1 VSTLVGGAILLSAMR
16 KPSPSK
22 AALVVGAG
30 ALLHRGVTG
39 HCYVYKAIG
48 VSSNGTGLAHFTQ
61 QERPAKSIT
70 IEKPAEELYQAWRDP
85 KHVSELMRGFAEIEG
100 IGNDRWRWH
109 AKLPMGKT
117 IEWTTTT
124 VENKPNELI
133 AWKTGADAP
142 FTHEGSVRF
151 RRAPGDRGTEVTL
164 TMGFG
169 TPGGVLSALAD
180 HLFKRIPKTLEEGI
194 LRRCKAMM
202 VAGEAPTLD
211 KNPSARRSVMRTAA
225 PRALPRH

>member
-1 VSTLVGGAILLSAMR
+1 LLGGAILLSAIR

-30 ALLHRGVTG
+30 ALLHRGVTR
-39 HCYVYKAIG
+39 HCYVYQAMG
-48 VSSNGTGLAHFTQ
+48 VSSEGVGLARRT
-61 QERPAKSIT
+61 EEARPARTIT
-70 IEKPAEELYQAWRDP
+70 IEKPAEELYRAWRDP
-85 KHVSELMRGFAEIEG
+85 KHVSELMLDFAEIEG
-100 IGNDRWRWH
+100 LGSGRWRWR
-109 AKLPMGKT
+109 AKLPMSKSV
-117 IEWTTTT
+117 EWTTTT
-124 VENKPNELI
+124 IEDKPNERI
-133 AWKTGADAP
+133 AWKTDADAP
-142 FTHEGSVRF
+142 FTHEGSVQF

-169 TPGGVLSALAD
+169 TPGGVLSTLSD

-211 KNPSARRSVMRTAA
+211 KNPSAGRSAMGAA
-225 PRALPRH
+225 TPRSLPQR